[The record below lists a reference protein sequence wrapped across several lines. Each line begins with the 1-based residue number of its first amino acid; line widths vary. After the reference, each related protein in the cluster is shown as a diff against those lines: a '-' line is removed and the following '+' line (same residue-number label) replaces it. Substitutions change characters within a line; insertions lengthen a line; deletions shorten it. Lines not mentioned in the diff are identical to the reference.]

1 MVAHRYFSCAWSV
14 FGSII
19 LNCNM
24 KGNVKFV
31 QYSAKKYE
39 LDDRITIDEVDLYLP
54 CGVCARYDGL
64 RTTQVSIFWHYIV
77 QI

>member
-1 MVAHRYFSCAWSV
+1 
-14 FGSII
+14 
-19 LNCNM
+19 M

-54 CGVCARYDGL
+54 CTHTAG
-64 RTTQVSIFWHYIV
+64 
-77 QI
+77 